1 MQPVIMGEVAIL
13 GSRGL
18 PATDYPRVFR
28 FIEDHGIDLSR
39 LVTGTVALEDASGV
53 LEHMGEFKG
62 VGVTVIDRL

>member
-1 MQPVIMGEVAIL
+1 VKWQSSAAAACRRL
-13 GSRGL
+13 TTRG
-18 PATDYPRVFR
+18 VFR

-62 VGVTVIDRL
+62 VGVTVIDR